1 MSRETHVFDI
11 AVIGGGIVG
20 IATAFSLLQDRP
32 QSVVVLEAEP
42 DLASHQTGHNSGV
55 IHSGIYY
62 RPGSLKARMC
72 IAGRIALYRF
82 CEEHGVVFERCGKLI
97 VATDESELPRLA
109 ELERRAEA
117 NGIRAVR
124 LRSAA
129 ELRDREPYATGVGA
143 LLVEETGIV
152 DFGQVTRA
160 MARFVTQQGG
170 DIRTS
175 ATVQH
180 VSRESCGFILRAG
193 GDEIACRKL
202 INCAGLQSDRVARM
216 CGVNDGVSII
226 PFRGEYLQ
234 LRRERRNLVR
244 HLIYPVPDPDLPFL
258 GQHFTRGLDGNVEV
272 GPNAVLATARHGYTR
287 RDISVRDVAS
297 MATFPG
303 FWRMARRHW
312 RTGLNEAHRSLNLGR
327 SVAAL
332 RRLIPS
338 LSPGDLEPGRSG
350 VRAQAVA
357 GDGKLL
363 DDFHL
368 VVGDGMLHV
377 LNAPSPA
384 ATASLALGRCL
395 AEKASG
401 MLRPSRT
408 SRGELV

>member
-1 MSRETHVFDI
+1 MSRETHVFDV

-20 IATAFSLLQDRP
+20 MATALSLLQDRP
-32 QSVVVLEAEP
+32 QSVVVIEAEP

-55 IHSGIYY
+55 VHSGIYY
-62 RPGSLKARMC
+62 RPGSLKAKLC
-72 IAGRIALYRF
+72 IEGRTALYRF
-82 CEEHGVVFERCGKLI
+82 CEEHGVPFERCGKVI

-109 ELERRAEA
+109 ELERRAEV

-124 LRSAA
+124 LHSAA
-129 ELRDREPYATGVGA
+129 ELRAREPFATGVGA
-143 LLVEETGIV
+143 LLVEDTGIV

-160 MARFVTQQGG
+160 MARIVRQHGG

-175 ATVQH
+175 APVQH
-180 VSRESCGFILRAG
+180 VSRDSCGFLLRASG
-193 GDEIACRKL
+193 NDIACRKL
-202 INCAGLQSDRVARM
+202 VNCAGLQSDRVARM
-216 CGVNDGVSII
+216 CGMNDGVSII
-226 PFRGEYLQ
+226 PFRGEYMQ
-234 LRRERRNLVR
+234 LRQERRHLVR

-258 GQHFTRGLDGNVEV
+258 GQHFTRGLDGTVEV
-272 GPNAVLATARHGYTR
+272 GPNAVLATARHGYKR
-287 RDISVRDVAS
+287 RDISARDLAS

-312 RTGLNEAHRSLNLGR
+312 RTGLGEAHRSLKLSR
-327 SVAAL
+327 SIAAL

-338 LSPGDLEPGRSG
+338 LSQEDLEPGRSG

-357 GDGKLL
+357 SDGRLL

-384 ATASLALGRCL
+384 ATASLAIGRRL
-395 AEKASG
+395 AQQVSE
-401 MLRPSRT
+401 MLRPSR
-408 SRGELV
+408 SGRVQLA